1 MAEIKVKEGL
11 TTESSALR
19 ESGNGV
25 NKDYTSIDSGE
36 VSTLKTSMEYI
47 SQHDAIK
54 GLMELYKKLV
64 LQDAADLDSFVEEM
78 KKADKATSSTKFC

>member
-11 TTESSALR
+11 TTESAALR
-19 ESGNGV
+19 TSGNGV
-25 NKDYTSIDSGE
+25 NDGYTAIDSGE

-64 LQDAADLDSFVEEM
+64 LKDAADLDSFVEEM
-78 KKADKATSSTKFC
+78 KKADEASSSTRYC